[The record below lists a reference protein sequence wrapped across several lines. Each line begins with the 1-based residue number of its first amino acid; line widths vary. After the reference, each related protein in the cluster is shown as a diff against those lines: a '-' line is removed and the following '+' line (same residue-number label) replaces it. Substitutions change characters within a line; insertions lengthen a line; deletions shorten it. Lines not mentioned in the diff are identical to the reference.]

1 MLKDFGRAVVDDLLI
16 LTEFH
21 FMLPPL
27 LRFQNDFAAAM
38 ALLKGPLAN
47 YHAKPD
53 HLSQKLLLEQAAQ
66 HLKPKVGVKIGR
78 PTWYKARSI
87 KNCLQMVGDG
97 TWVIERKYD
106 GEFCEIHVDLD
117 REDEIQIFS
126 KNGKDA
132 TQDRKN
138 LIPAIRDSL
147 KIGTPGCQF
156 RSQCILLGEMV
167 VFNQL
172 QNDVADFDKIRK
184 HVSRSGSF
192 LGTDRDSQPHP
203 YENLMIY
210 YFDILLVDDEV
221 TMALPHN
228 RRRKRLSQIIT
239 KIDGRAK
246 SVEWKVLDFSEGEA
260 KKSLIYQFSV
270 ALTSRCEGLIL
281 KPNAAFFSLMGNHT
295 GGWCKGFIKLKK
307 DYMTDMGGAR
317 DVADFAVVAASYDV
331 HEAQKSRFQNVRWTN
346 FYLGC
351 LVDDDDCYQQKPT
364 FKIVTIVKASH
375 CIPPK
380 ELEFLNQIGQ
390 FHGKNFDIDESLEQ
404 FTVIIGK
411 NPQPT
416 FVFTDPL
423 VVEVLGSNFE
433 KPHNENFY
441 MLRHP
446 RILRIHMD
454 RSWEDCITMQ
464 GLADMAREAKEA
476 PLEGGSQEARDQVSR
491 FMEKINRA
499 RDQDRSSLVSRQTT
513 PRSAGTAMSPLA
525 TLKSVAPD
533 DVFYTPVRAPPLR
546 NFSATSTAS
555 TKTPS
560 PATALIRARRTT
572 GRNSAVADF
581 TKEVSPLSQP
591 STQWTETTV
600 TPIASAKRSLRQLQ
614 PTISPPKRKIGV
626 SDRVISEEVTLTTAT
641 EPRTRG
647 SSEGSPCPGGQNTT
661 RLRSA
666 RLDPSG
672 QAGTEDILFVV
683 GGPAIAKNV
692 SIDCEDEAEEELSFY
707 EEREALSM
715 RQQCSELKK
724 QQSKTVNSCRTIH
737 SSIHSTPLMAIP
749 TTLRRRHSSAKG
761 LTSEAS
767 PKDLR
772 NLFSQQMKDAEYILV
787 KEHAFKVRDSTRT
800 GAELGEIMAEQPMP
814 EAAAP
819 AQPYA
824 LPPIPYVYYHLMH
837 TPPKSS
843 PNEPLSAN
851 NVQPPAPARLPNSPP
866 TSYPPP
872 TTAIS
877 PTNTTPIKTSRRIL
891 KRPRAA
897 DDFDIGASPRK
908 IPKWRS
914 PVYGLPR
921 LSLHPLPPA
930 AAPAPSVPAFRP
942 NSNNHTRK
950 QLLPPSS
957 LDLPYDLSATCIYVA
972 PSLQHHTRLTHS
984 LLTQHFT
991 VGALVFDLE
1000 DWRRGDGVVYESMG
1014 STVGESQAFCGM
1026 RKVCL
1031 VEKGKE
1037 EEWKEVV
1044 MWVEDV
1050 LRGAGRAREEVG
1062 IFDWRVME
1070 DLVEG
1075 EGRES
1080 GVWERRFCAVA

>member
-1 MLKDFGRAVVDDLLI
+1 MPFRFTWICDLLQAIEDIECRDPPYLPDRKRALLRNTTEHWFRKHRASLDRPDTDGAAILSTLLPHTRTDRVYSIKAPRMQQLIARCLFYGVSKVKELGRWKEPGAGDLGQCLAQIEKPHDWEPLPGPGLLTVEDVDAALADIAARCRFSSPAVQKTVAADVPTEILQPLLFRMHSREKKWFVRVMLKDFGRAVVDDLLI

-106 GEFCEIHVDLD
+106 GEFCEIHVDLG

-228 RRRKRLSQIIT
+228 RRRKRLSQIVT

-351 LVDDDDCYQQKPT
+351 LVDNDDCYQQKPT
-364 FKIVTIVKASH
+364 FKIVAIVKASH

-476 PLEGGSQEARDQVSR
+476 PLEGGSQEVRDQVSR

-513 PRSAGTAMSPLA
+513 PRSGTAPSKFLCD
-525 TLKSVAPD
+525 KHSVYEDA
-533 DVFYTPVRAPPLR
+533 
-546 NFSATSTAS
+546 
-555 TKTPS
+555 KPS
-560 PATALIRARRTT
+560 NRSHPGQKNNGPQFGC
-572 GRNSAVADF
+572 GR
-581 TKEVSPLSQP
+581 LH
-591 STQWTETTV
+591 
-600 TPIASAKRSLRQLQ
+600 
-614 PTISPPKRKIGV
+614 
-626 SDRVISEEVTLTTAT
+626 
-641 EPRTRG
+641 
-647 SSEGSPCPGGQNTT
+647 EGSVTVV
-661 RLRSA
+661 SA
-666 RLDPSG
+666 IYTVDRDHCDS
-672 QAGTEDILFVV
+672 
-683 GGPAIAKNV
+683 N
-692 SIDCEDEAEEELSFY
+692 SIS
-707 EEREALSM
+707 
-715 RQQCSELKK
+715 
-724 QQSKTVNSCRTIH
+724 
-737 SSIHSTPLMAIP
+737 
-749 TTLRRRHSSAKG
+749 
-761 LTSEAS
+761 
-767 PKDLR
+767 
-772 NLFSQQMKDAEYILV
+772 
-787 KEHAFKVRDSTRT
+787 
-800 GAELGEIMAEQPMP
+800 
-814 EAAAP
+814 
-819 AQPYA
+819 
-824 LPPIPYVYYHLMH
+824 
-837 TPPKSS
+837 
-843 PNEPLSAN
+843 
-851 NVQPPAPARLPNSPP
+851 
-866 TSYPPP
+866 
-872 TTAIS
+872 
-877 PTNTTPIKTSRRIL
+877 
-891 KRPRAA
+891 
-897 DDFDIGASPRK
+897 
-908 IPKWRS
+908 
-914 PVYGLPR
+914 
-921 LSLHPLPPA
+921 
-930 AAPAPSVPAFRP
+930 
-942 NSNNHTRK
+942 
-950 QLLPPSS
+950 
-957 LDLPYDLSATCIYVA
+957 
-972 PSLQHHTRLTHS
+972 
-984 LLTQHFT
+984 
-991 VGALVFDLE
+991 
-1000 DWRRGDGVVYESMG
+1000 
-1014 STVGESQAFCGM
+1014 
-1026 RKVCL
+1026 
-1031 VEKGKE
+1031 
-1037 EEWKEVV
+1037 
-1044 MWVEDV
+1044 
-1050 LRGAGRAREEVG
+1050 
-1062 IFDWRVME
+1062 
-1070 DLVEG
+1070 
-1075 EGRES
+1075 
-1080 GVWERRFCAVA
+1080 